1 MIKGVTTMIGAVD
14 VSLIFK
20 IAGVGILVVVID
32 KVLKQAG
39 KDDYAVLT
47 NLAGIAIILL
57 MVINLINHLFNTVKT
72 LFTF

>member
-1 MIKGVTTMIGAVD
+1 MMGAVD

>member
-1 MIKGVTTMIGAVD
+1 MGAID

-20 IAGVGILVVVID
+20 IAGIGILVVVID

>member
-1 MIKGVTTMIGAVD
+1 MIGAVD